1 MIEIDATKVSEILLP
16 GYPMVLT
23 FNHQALVEQGAA
35 IDGSDL
41 AVVSQHGDEITS
53 LPRILDMQSSWNQ
66 SETTIWFTID
76 EEIDAGTTV
85 RDTYYL
91 VTQDTTIAPVDD
103 RSQVF
108 LEFEDFSTNDLSAS
122 LWSQQVSLTGDRN
135 MTQTATGV
143 VLTTSP
149 PTNYPLSY
157 LTLRRRATSYWA
169 SIRVDAMTRMTNTG
183 LSGTCGRSFPIA
195 LTSEGDNRIRAGF
208 RSDISNYAGLS
219 YDEVQGI
226 NQVTNIPSPA
236 PETDTWQL
244 HSISWVRDLISY
256 WQEDE
261 PLLSQQSQGSITQPN
276 QAQLQVE
283 FSIGARSVDCTGS
296 GQLGLEIDWFRVRR
310 FTFPEPYAR
319 VLP

>member
-41 AVVSQHGDEITS
+41 AVVSQHGDEIAS

-66 SETTIWFTID
+66 PETTIWFTID

-208 RSDISNYAGLS
+208 RSDISNYAGLA
-219 YDEVQGI
+219 YDEVQQI
-226 NQVTNIPSPA
+226 NQVTNIPSVD
-236 PETDTWQL
+236 PETDTWRL